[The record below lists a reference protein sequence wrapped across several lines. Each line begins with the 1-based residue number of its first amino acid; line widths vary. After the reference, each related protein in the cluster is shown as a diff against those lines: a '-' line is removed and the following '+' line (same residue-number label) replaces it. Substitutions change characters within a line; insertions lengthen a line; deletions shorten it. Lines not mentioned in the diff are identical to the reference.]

1 MSEVAI
7 HANKKAKVVFL
18 AAAVD
23 VRVLSF
29 AFAFCALK
37 GMVWRMTPDG
47 RWCTGRMHPR
57 CVRPTTGTI
66 LFNFNTKEDKRR
78 VVAAHAI

>member
-37 GMVWRMTPDG
+37 GMSEGLEDDS
-47 RWCTGRMHPR
+47 RWTFPNCDLQHPR
-57 CVRPTTGTI
+57 KG
-66 LFNFNTKEDKRR
+66 LF
-78 VVAAHAI
+78 A